1 MWERNSKQQE
11 SLNTQHHQDSSIHW
25 SCLILHFYSPI
36 YLPVFVNIFFILMS
50 LNFQENTQFINHGRL
65 LISTL
70 VSLAGCVYPTC
81 YEQYNFFQKSLLFKI
96 LTNIHFVRI
105 QYMFVKQ
112 IYVWESCL
120 YRVVANSINTDLK
133 VKIP

>member
-11 SLNTQHHQDSSIHW
+11 SLNTQHHQDSI
-25 SCLILHFYSPI
+25 LILSNFTFLFSYILTSFC
-36 YLPVFVNIFFILMS
+36 YIFFILMS
-50 LNFQENTQFINHGRL
+50 LSFQENTQFINHGRL

-70 VSLAGCVYPTC
+70 VSLAGCVYPAC
-81 YEQYNFFQKSLLFKI
+81 YEQYNIFQKSLLFKI